1 MTKNKDGKIKYHDDF
16 CEKAFMMSLHGK
28 TSVFMAKKFSV
39 NPSTVSMWR
48 YQYPHFDQAIS
59 LGKKAR
65 MLKIVS
71 IVESLISEHDGE
83 VIE

>member
-1 MTKNKDGKIKYHDDF
+1 MKNKDGKLKYRDDF

-28 TSVFMAKKFSV
+28 NSVFMAKKFLV
-39 NPSTVSMWR
+39 NPSTISMWR

-65 MLKIVS
+65 MLKIAS
-71 IVESLISEHDGE
+71 IIESLISEHDRE
-83 VIE
+83 MIQ